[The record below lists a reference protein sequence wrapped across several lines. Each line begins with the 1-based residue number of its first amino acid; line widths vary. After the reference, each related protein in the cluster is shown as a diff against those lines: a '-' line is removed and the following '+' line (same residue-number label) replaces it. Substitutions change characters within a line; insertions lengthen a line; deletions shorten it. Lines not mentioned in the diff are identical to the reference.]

1 MGNMADAIRLLAV
14 QAQES
19 GKPSM
24 RLFGVVTSLEPLKIQ
39 VNEKL
44 TLSGK
49 SLAVTQTVRNYIKWK
64 FIEVGDKVVMT
75 RQVGGQLFIV
85 DDMLES
91 DKDFDEQVM
100 LKTISI
106 YLESLMRLRNPARLL
121 LRSRANRIR

>member
-100 LKTISI
+100 LKHVHQYGDSGSI
-106 YLESLMRLRNPARLL
+106 KTTETAKRKS
-121 LRSRANRIR
+121 

>member
-100 LKTISI
+100 LKHVHQYNDSGSTKTTETAKRKS
-106 YLESLMRLRNPARLL
+106 
-121 LRSRANRIR
+121 

>member
-1 MGNMADAIRLLAV
+1 MASMADAIRILAV

-24 RLFGVVTSLEPLKIQ
+24 RLFGVVTSLNPLKIQ
-39 VNEKL
+39 INDKL
-44 TLSGK
+44 TLSGN

-64 FIEVGDKVVMT
+64 FIDVGDKVVMT

-91 DKDFDEQVM
+91 DKDFDELVM
-100 LKTISI
+100 LQHTHKYNDSGTTKTTETADRKS
-106 YLESLMRLRNPARLL
+106 
-121 LRSRANRIR
+121 